1 MWEGREGGG
10 RAEGKGE
17 RGCGVTDLLNQIF
30 YPCLLACSSTC
41 LLAYRLTC
49 CFFVF
54 AKGGIQKGD
63 GAFRIS
69 RWGGMEWEREVVRVF
84 RERDGVMGV
93 GRCWVLRIWGVVIS
107 FGMSELLYHL
117 PQLRRLRY

>member
-1 MWEGREGGG
+1 MGEGERRVREKGGG
-10 RAEGKGE
+10 
-17 RGCGVTDLLNQIF
+17 GVIDLLNQIF

-63 GAFRIS
+63 GAFWIS
-69 RWGGMEWEREVVRVF
+69 RWGGMGCEREVVRVF
-84 RERDGVMGV
+84 RER
-93 GRCWVLRIWGVVIS
+93 
-107 FGMSELLYHL
+107 
-117 PQLRRLRY
+117 